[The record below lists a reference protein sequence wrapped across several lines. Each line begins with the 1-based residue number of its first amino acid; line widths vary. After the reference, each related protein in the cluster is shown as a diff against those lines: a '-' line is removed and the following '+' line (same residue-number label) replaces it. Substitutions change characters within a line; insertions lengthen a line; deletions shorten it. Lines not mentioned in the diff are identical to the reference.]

1 MDAAGVQFRTAKY
14 VAESINEKTASGKS
28 LKSVLSEIA
37 DGVNVEEKQVV
48 RAIKKLSK
56 EQAKAIIDMAESRRR
71 YLGQMDL
78 NIKSPLVW
86 EFYEETLKKLADY
99 GAGIVRLDAFA
110 YAPKKPGEKNF

>member
-1 MDAAGVQFRTAKY
+1 
-14 VAESINEKTASGKS
+14 
-28 LKSVLSEIA
+28 
-37 DGVNVEEKQVV
+37 
-48 RAIKKLSK
+48 
-56 EQAKAIIDMAESRRR
+56 MAESRRR

-110 YAPKKPGEKNF
+110 YAPKKPGEKNFLNDRERGNFWRKSENLQINLDWNFYRRFMQAMQMVFMKRLQRKDT